1 MEGERHLAQLHIC
14 DTASSSHDM
23 NSEQLCQEGFRMS
36 RRRMDHSAVRILPSS
51 FVAFFRPVL
60 LQLVPI
66 GLPVHFALPGINVF
80 IHY

>member
-36 RRRMDHSAVRILPSS
+36 RRRMDHSVVRILPSS

-66 GLPVHFALPGINVF
+66 GLPVQVALLGINVF
-80 IHY
+80 IHN